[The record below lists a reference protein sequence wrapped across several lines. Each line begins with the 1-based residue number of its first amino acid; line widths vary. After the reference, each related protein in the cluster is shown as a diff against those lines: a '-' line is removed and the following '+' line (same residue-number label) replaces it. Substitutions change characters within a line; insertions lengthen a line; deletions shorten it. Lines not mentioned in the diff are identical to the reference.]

1 MTPIMEYY
9 LLQLYE
15 VITYRWIYLHSKI
28 CRHIIKIKY
37 TENKIYTVYKCV
49 YIYTRMCVC
58 VCVCVCVK
66 MQVAQSGLT
75 LCDPMDYTVHGI
87 LQARIL
93 DWVAFH
99 FSRGSS
105 LVNSLPAE
113 SQGKP
118 KNTGVGSLSFLQ

>member
-1 MTPIMEYY
+1 M
-9 LLQLYE
+9 
-15 VITYRWIYLHSKI
+15 
-28 CRHIIKIKY
+28 
-37 TENKIYTVYKCV
+37 CV
-49 YIYTRMCVC
+49 YIHTYVFVCVC

-113 SQGKP
+113 SQVKP